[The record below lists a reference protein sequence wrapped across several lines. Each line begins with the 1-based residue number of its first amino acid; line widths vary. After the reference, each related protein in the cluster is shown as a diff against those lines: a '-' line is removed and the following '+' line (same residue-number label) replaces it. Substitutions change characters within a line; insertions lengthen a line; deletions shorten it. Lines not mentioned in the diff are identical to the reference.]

1 MRVLLINSVKF
12 YIPVSNYP
20 NFIFYHRFSPR
31 AFPRRFQ
38 QWCSPIIRKPA
49 SGSLLAKFPTKRIL
63 GLFKDRISI
72 KACPGLDETGETLV
86 NRERAAEI
94 NLHSVARDSAASE
107 PIHAGIVIKLR
118 FSVTGAPAVTKLRVM
133 PRVTQRSTR
142 PPPRKPPRREVFRGN
157 RLTYGR

>member
-1 MRVLLINSVKF
+1 M
-12 YIPVSNYP
+12 
-20 NFIFYHRFSPR
+20 
-31 AFPRRFQ
+31 
-38 QWCSPIIRKPA
+38 
-49 SGSLLAKFPTKRIL
+49 
-63 GLFKDRISI
+63 
-72 KACPGLDETGETLV
+72 DETGETLV

>member
-1 MRVLLINSVKF
+1 MF
-12 YIPVSNYP
+12 AFIPSP
-20 NFIFYHRFSPR
+20 SPR
-31 AFPRRFQ
+31 Q
-38 QWCSPIIRKPA
+38 LS